1 MTYLQINQLGRIYKN
16 LIMLISVVLIDV
28 VNKQIKE
35 ITIENSIKSIKEL
48 LGCRLIKLRY
58 EHVFTPERHFL
69 MCDEYGLLNQPKGG
83 FKIGHHNVIG
93 GNALICAFDDDV
105 NLIDH
110 YVMMEEIIDM
120 VKFVNSNYLPDPNSQ
135 VSDWIDFN

>member
-1 MTYLQINQLGRIYKN
+1 
-16 LIMLISVVLIDV
+16 MLINVVLIDV

-58 EHVFTPERHFL
+58 EHVFGSERHFL
-69 MCDEYGLLNQPKGG
+69 MCDEFGLINQTKGG

-93 GNALICAFDDDV
+93 GNALLCAYDEDV

-110 YVMMEEIIDM
+110 YVTMEEIIDM
-120 VKFVNSNYLPDPNSQ
+120 VKFVDSNDLPDLKSQ